1 MVYVLDTNAFYTLG
15 NYYPSR
21 FPTIWRRIDQLVTKE
36 EFRSVKE
43 VRREIEINCPFE
55 HIEEWVRANRHI
67 FHKPDSRELK
77 VVSEI
82 FKRKQFLGLV
92 RKNHILRG
100 LPVADPFIVAAAKVN
115 SGIVV
120 TQETLKEAAARIPT
134 VCKEFDVQW
143 INVEQF
149 LEKEKLQY

>member
-21 FPTIWRRIDQLVTKE
+21 FPTIWRLIDQLVTKE

-55 HIEEWVRANRHI
+55 HIEKWVHANRHI
-67 FHKPDSRELK
+67 FQKPDSRELK

-82 FKRKQFLGLV
+82 FKRNQFLGLV
-92 RKNHILRG
+92 RKDHILRG

-115 SGIVV
+115 NGIAV
-120 TQETLKEAAARIPT
+120 TQESLKKGAARIPT
-134 VCKEFDVQW
+134 VCKEFGVQW

-149 LEKEKLQY
+149 LEREKIEY